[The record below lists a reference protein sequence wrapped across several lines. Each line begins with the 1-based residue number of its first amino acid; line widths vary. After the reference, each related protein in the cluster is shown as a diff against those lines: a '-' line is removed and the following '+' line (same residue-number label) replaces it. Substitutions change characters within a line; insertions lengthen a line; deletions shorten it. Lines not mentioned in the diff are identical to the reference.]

1 MIYPDWSKGQ
11 HFSGIIVNKHVTRN
25 KERIYDI
32 DISDG
37 ARLCNVREEYIRAVV
52 TPSGTHSPTGGRGRM
67 RDRDVGGN
75 QQLFHEGMRLH
86 ACVKRSANP
95 KSSLMYLPGRV
106 TKAHRNGSVDVECE
120 GGVTKLGLV
129 SDDLLVGLSEGQEVE
144 ARKPL
149 LTPLQ
154 CTGVSW
160 SCNGSI
166 VAAAYGRLELQG
178 WCDSPGAVCTWSLFG
193 REFQEN
199 QPTCVLDHTVC
210 LMCVQFHPENPS
222 LLAAGS
228 FNGEVI
234 VWDLNT
240 PEGAVKVLS
249 PHIMLYLISIA
260 QVMY

>member
-1 MIYPDWSKGQ
+1 
-11 HFSGIIVNKHVTRN
+11 
-25 KERIYDI
+25 
-32 DISDG
+32 
-37 ARLCNVREEYIRAVV
+37 
-52 TPSGTHSPTGGRGRM
+52 
-67 RDRDVGGN
+67 
-75 QQLFHEGMRLH
+75 
-86 ACVKRSANP
+86 
-95 KSSLMYLPGRV
+95 MYLPGRV

-160 SCNGSI
+160 SCN
-166 VAAAYGRLELQG
+166 
-178 WCDSPGAVCTWSLFG
+178 G

-249 PHIMLYLISIA
+249 PHIMLYLISMA

>member
-1 MIYPDWSKGQ
+1 M
-11 HFSGIIVNKHVTRN
+11 IVNKHVTRN

-32 DISDG
+32 DISDR
-37 ARLCNVREEYIRAVV
+37 ARLTNVREEYIRAIVV
-52 TPSGTHSPTGGRGRM
+52 PSGTHSPTGGPRGRHA
-67 RDRDVGGN
+67 N
-75 QQLFHEGMRLH
+75 NSPQQLYHEGMRVH
-86 ACVKRSANP
+86 ACVKKSANP
-95 KSSLMYLPGRV
+95 KASLTYLPGRV

-120 GGVTKLGLV
+120 GGITKLGLV
-129 SDDLLVGLSEGQEVE
+129 SDDLLVGLNEGQEVE

-166 VAAAYGRLELQG
+166 VAAAYGRQELQG
-178 WCDSPGAVCTWSLFG
+178 WCDSPGAVCTWSLFA
-193 REFQEN
+193 RDFEEN

-210 LMCVQFHPENPS
+210 LMCVKFHPDNPS

-240 PEGAVKVLS
+240 PESAIKVCAVCEYTTVLYS
-249 PHIMLYLISIA
+249 HSTRVL
-260 QVMY
+260 